1 MQAVQPDEPA
11 PMRRQ
16 QACVPRQQT
25 RLSCA
30 ALQLLLPHRSSAEH
44 RQAASAVRF
53 SVLLRTPP
61 FAVLDLIP
69 PRDFSLAQQRG
80 GCSAG
85 FHWWNR
91 EKNACL
97 QPQKTRHYSQQ
108 PPGRYP
114 VQAGTPRTF
123 AAFRSPM
130 DFRVSAIANNISI
143 ASPAMSQLNIAR
155 VSTSLSTATHGLMM
169 MSPAEAGGATS
180 RSVSPVS
187 ARRG

>member
-1 MQAVQPDEPA
+1 
-11 PMRRQ
+11 MRRQ

-85 FHWWNR
+85 LYLGNR
-91 EKNACL
+91 EKNACFEPQRIIHYI
-97 QPQKTRHYSQQ
+97 QPTTIKLYNKHA
-108 PPGRYP
+108 PGPYP
-114 VQAGTPRTF
+114 VQASTARIFATF
-123 AAFRSPM
+123 LSPT
-130 DFRVSAIANNISI
+130 DFPVSAIANTLSI
-143 ASPAMSQLNIAR
+143 YSPAMSQLNIAR
-155 VSTSLSTATHGLMM
+155 VSTSLSTETHGLMM
-169 MSPAEAGGATS
+169 MSPAGAG
-180 RSVSPVS
+180 
-187 ARRG
+187 